1 MSQEWVDVKAEA
13 ETAAPATNTQSWAD
27 DHPEQVPEVSQPRS
41 SHSDHHVLI
50 SYFSLLLLLL
60 MPMMVSTRSSET
72 SPATSVRVAAT
83 VDEAEV
89 NGEAAAASAVRVV
102 VAEVV
107 ATVATVVTVV
117 TVVTAVTAVPAVL
130 LALAATRS
138 RKALVGIPWVDSQP
152 TILLA
157 SPGDECIP

>member
-27 DHPEQVPEVSQPRS
+27 DHPEQVPEVSQPHS
-41 SHSDHHVLI
+41 SHSDHQVLT
-50 SYFSLLLLLL
+50 SCFSLLLLLL

-72 SPATSVRVAAT
+72 SPATSVRVAVT

-89 NGEAAAASAVRVV
+89 NGEAAAVSAVRVV

-107 ATVATVVTVV
+107 ATV
-117 TVVTAVTAVPAVL
+117 VTAVPAVL

>member
-27 DHPEQVPEVSQPRS
+27 DHPEQVPEVSQPRF
-41 SHSDHHVLI
+41 SHSDHQVLI
-50 SYFSLLLLLL
+50 SCFSLLLLLL

-83 VDEAEV
+83 ADEAEV

-107 ATVATVVTVV
+107 ATVV

>member
-1 MSQEWVDVKAEA
+1 
-13 ETAAPATNTQSWAD
+13 
-27 DHPEQVPEVSQPRS
+27 
-41 SHSDHHVLI
+41 
-50 SYFSLLLLLL
+50 
-60 MPMMVSTRSSET
+60 MMASTRSSET

-89 NGEAAAASAVRVV
+89 SGEAAVVSAVRVV

-107 ATVATVVTVV
+107 ATVATV
-117 TVVTAVTAVPAVL
+117 VTAVPAVL